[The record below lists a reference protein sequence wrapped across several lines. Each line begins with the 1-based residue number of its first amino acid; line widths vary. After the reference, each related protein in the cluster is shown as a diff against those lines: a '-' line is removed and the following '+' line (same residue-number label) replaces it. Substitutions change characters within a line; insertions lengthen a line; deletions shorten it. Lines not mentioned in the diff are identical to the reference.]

1 MANKK
6 DFGERN
12 KNLSEKL
19 YQEKTYYDWSI
30 TTAFY
35 SSIHFVEDFIFPTEI
50 DSITCDNISDAKTAY
65 KINGRHATRE
75 KLVFDKI
82 NCNVG
87 ARYKWLDDN
96 SRNARYKTYKIR
108 PEMAEKAMSYLKYI
122 YDSCYPKTEETP
134 DLADL

>member
-50 DSITCDNISDAKTAY
+50 DGITCDNISDAKNAY

-96 SRNARYKTYKIR
+96 SRKFPK
-108 PEMAEKAMSYLKYI
+108 YLFI
-122 YDSCYPKTEETP
+122 FVM
-134 DLADL
+134 